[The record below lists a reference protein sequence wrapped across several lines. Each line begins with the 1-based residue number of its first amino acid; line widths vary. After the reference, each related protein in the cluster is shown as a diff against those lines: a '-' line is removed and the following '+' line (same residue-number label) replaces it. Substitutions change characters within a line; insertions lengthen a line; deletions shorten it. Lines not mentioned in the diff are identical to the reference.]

1 MRVVL
6 RVAALALVCFGISA
20 AAGRAQEAPLDP
32 AEAARF
38 RFGALRFTPSIAVS
52 NVGVDSNVF
61 NEADDPKQDTTA
73 AVGPAV
79 NLWLKTGPA
88 RLSGKASGQYLYF
101 NRYTN
106 QRSWN
111 TNAEGRW
118 DLVLSRF
125 VPYIAAGISDNKD
138 RPGYEIDSRVRLKL
152 GHVHVG
158 TPIRLS
164 GKTTLLLEGGRTST
178 RYDRHDLVLG
188 DQISTTLD
196 RLTNA
201 QDAQLRVAL
210 TPLTV
215 FVVRGQALQDR
226 FVYTTS
232 RDADSVKVMPGFEF
246 KPEALVSGQVFVG
259 VRHFNGLHDE
269 VPDYTGV
276 VADVNASYALRST
289 LLQLRVNRDLNF
301 SFELLQPYYA
311 QLDTGLTL
319 TQRITRR
326 WDLVGRGGRQILDY
340 QHVSSATLPA
350 RTDRSWQ
357 AGGGIGYR
365 PAETLRL
372 GLDAVYSRRDSGSLV
387 VRNYDGLRVGASF
400 SYGLG
405 R

>member
-6 RVAALALVCFGISA
+6 RVAALALVCVGISA

-52 NVGVDSNVF
+52 SVGVDSNVF

-79 NLWLKTGPA
+79 NLWLKTGAA

-101 NRYTN
+101 NKYTN

-118 DLVLSRF
+118 DLMLARF
-125 VPYIAAGISDNKD
+125 VPYIAAGIIDNKD
-138 RPGYEIDSRVRLKL
+138 RPGFEIDSRVRLKQ
-152 GHVHVG
+152 GHVNVG

-178 RYDRHDLVLG
+178 RYDRNDLVLG
-188 DQISTTLD
+188 DQIANTLD
-196 RLTNA
+196 RRTNTE
-201 QDAQLRVAL
+201 DAQLRVAL

-215 FVVRGQALQDR
+215 FVIRGEGMHDR
-226 FVYTTS
+226 FVYDTS
-232 RDADSVKVMPGFEF
+232 RNADSIKVMPGFEL
-246 KPEALVSGQVFVG
+246 KREALVSGQVFVG
-259 VRHFNGLHDE
+259 VRHFNALHDE

-276 VADVNASYALRST
+276 VADVNASYSLRAT
-289 LLQLRVNRDLNF
+289 LVQLRVNRDLNF
-301 SFELLQPYYA
+301 SFELLEPYYA

-340 QHVSSATLPA
+340 KHVSSAALAA

-357 AGGGIGYR
+357 AGAGIGYR

-372 GLDAVYSRRDSGSLV
+372 GLDAIYSRRDSGSLV
-387 VRNYDGLRVGASF
+387 VRDYDGLRVGASF
-400 SYGLG
+400 SYGLD

>member
-6 RVAALALVCFGISA
+6 RLTALVLMCVCVAAV
-20 AAGRAQEAPLDP
+20 GRAQEAVPDP
-32 AEAARF
+32 AETARF
-38 RFGALRFTPSIAVS
+38 RIGALRFTPSIAVS

-101 NRYTN
+101 NKYTN

-111 TNAEGRW
+111 TNADGRW
-118 DLVLSRF
+118 DLMLSRF
-125 VPYIAAGISDNKD
+125 VPYVSAGLSDNKD

-152 GHVHVG
+152 EQVHVG

-164 GKTTLLLEGGRTST
+164 GKTTLLLEGGHTSM

-188 DQISTTLD
+188 DQIANTLD
-196 RLTNA
+196 RRTNA
-201 QDAQLRVAL
+201 EDVQLRVAL

-215 FVVRGQALQDR
+215 FAVRAEALQDR
-226 FVYTTS
+226 FVYETD
-232 RDADSVKVMPGFEF
+232 RDADSVKVMPGFEL
-246 KPEALVSGQVFVG
+246 KPEALISGQVFVG
-259 VRHFNGLHDE
+259 VRHFNGLHAE

-276 VADVNASYALRST
+276 VADVNASYVLRST
-289 LLQLRVNRDLNF
+289 LVQLRVSRDLNY
-301 SFELLQPYYA
+301 SYELLRPYYA
-311 QLDTGLTL
+311 QLDTGLQL

-340 QHVSSATLPA
+340 QHLASATLPA

-357 AGGGIGYR
+357 AGAGIGYR

-372 GLDAVYSRRDSGSLV
+372 GLDAIYSRRDSGTFV